1 MSLKTS
7 QWYSIATKSRKLKNW
22 NMIKI
27 PVVSRPNR
35 VPKRTKNIFRET
47 ILARLS
53 PNFDHP
59 PTGSLSLSKSNWT
72 TRTYEIV
79 KALCMSDTPWG
90 RLSPPNHPPVLI
102 IKVVPPLFKYLW
114 NKVISCFRPFSPGR
128 FLPERI
134 GNGTDWDGFGQN
146 TLGLVAE
153 QEGSAHHSSTTLV

>member
-90 RLSPPNHPPVLI
+90 RLSPPNHPPVLT

-134 GNGTDWDGFGQN
+134 GNETDWDGFGQN

-153 QEGSAHHSSTTLV
+153 QEGSVTTLV